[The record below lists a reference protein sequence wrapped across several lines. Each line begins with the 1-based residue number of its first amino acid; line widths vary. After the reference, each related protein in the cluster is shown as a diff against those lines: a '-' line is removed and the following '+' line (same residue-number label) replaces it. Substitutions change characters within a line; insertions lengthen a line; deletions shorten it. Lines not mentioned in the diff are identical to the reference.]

1 MSILGG
7 YNQKQ
12 DLKSMKKAT
21 LFLFVFLFPF
31 ILQAQDRM
39 TPELLWKL
47 GRVSAMGVTENGE
60 SLIYSVYFPN
70 VAENSGERKYY
81 SVSVS
86 GGEPVEIES
95 ADGLLKDTKVSD
107 DGMFKVSHKEIQLD
121 QVKGSD
127 LYPTYPESNVLIYE
141 SLHYRH
147 WDRWME
153 GNYNHVFL
161 HQKNGDDWDSGID
174 IMEGQRFFTPTIP
187 FGGTEDYIIR
197 PDGKFVI
204 YVTKQK
210 TGTEYA
216 LSTNTDLFQYDIET
230 QETVNLTDDNEG
242 YDTHPVYSPDGE
254 TLAYLSM
261 KRDGYEA
268 DKNDLIVFQNGK
280 KTNLTADWDGTVNG
294 FTWANSGNKIYFSAP
309 VDGTV
314 QIFEVPL
321 STSGNV
327 NQITEGVFDV
337 TSVVA
342 ELGDNLI
349 VTRSDMNHATEIYSY
364 NMANENFTQLS
375 RANDEIYDSIELSQ
389 IEKRMMT
396 TTDGKEMLT
405 WVIYPPNFDP
415 EKKYPTLLYAQGG
428 PQGALSQFYSFRWN
442 FQLMAAHGYIVV
454 APNRRG
460 MPGHGVEWN
469 EEISK
474 DWGGQVMDDYITAI
488 DEMAKE
494 PFVDE
499 DRLGAVGAS
508 YGGYSV
514 FYLAGIHENRFKT
527 FISHDGVFDLRSM
540 YGTTEELFFV
550 NWDIGGPY
558 WETENEAAQ
567 KSYEQFNPI
576 NFVRNWDTPMLIYQG
591 GLDYRVPVG
600 QSLAAYQALQLLG
613 IKSKLVYF
621 PEENHW
627 VLNGQNAQIW
637 HAEFYKWLDETM
649 K

>member
-1 MSILGG
+1 MSKLTG
-7 YNQKQ
+7 YEQKPIY
-12 DLKSMKKAT
+12 SFMKRITA
-21 LFLFVFLFPF
+21 LIIVLLIPF
-31 ILQAQDRM
+31 AVQAQDRM
-39 TPELLWKL
+39 TPELLWQL
-47 GRVSAMGVTENGE
+47 GRVGAMGVTADGE
-60 SLIYSVYFPN
+60 HLIYSVYIPDI
-70 VAENSGERKYY
+70 ENNTGNRTFYK
-81 SVSVS
+81 VSVD
-86 GGEPVEIES
+86 GGEPEVIES
-95 ADGLLKDTKVSD
+95 IDAYLKDSKVSN
-107 DGMFKVSHKEIQLD
+107 DGQFKVSHQEVKLD
-121 QVKGSD
+121 LVTGTD
-127 LYPTYPESNVLIYE
+127 LYPQYAEANVLIYE

-147 WDRWME
+147 WDRWLE
-153 GNYNHVFL
+153 GNYNHVFV
-161 HQKNGDDWDSGID
+161 HQKDGDDWDEGVD

-187 FGGTEDYIIR
+187 FGGTDDYIIR
-197 PDGKFVI
+197 PDGKYVV

-210 TGTEYA
+210 TGIDYV
-216 LSTNTDLFQYDIET
+216 LSTNTDLFQYEIET
-230 QETVNLTDDNEG
+230 GETINLTEENLG
-242 YDTHPVYSPDGE
+242 YDTHPVYGPDGE
-254 TLAYLSM
+254 SLAYLSM
-261 KRDGYEA
+261 KRDGYES
-268 DKNDLIVFQNGK
+268 DKNDLIVLIDGE
-280 KTNLTADWDGTVNG
+280 KTNLTAAWDGTVNI
-294 FTWANSGNKIYFSAP
+294 FTWANDGEKLYFSAP

-314 QIFEVPL
+314 QVFEVPIDDP
-321 STSGNV
+321 GNV
-327 NQITEGVFDV
+327 VQLTEGMFDV
-337 TSVVA
+337 TSIVA
-342 ELGDNLI
+342 DLDDKLI
-349 VTRSDMNHATEIYSY
+349 VTRRDMNHATEIFAYDLDD
-364 NMANENFTQLS
+364 ETFTQLS
-375 RANDEIYDSIELSQ
+375 TANDEIYDSIELST

-415 EKKYPTLLYAQGG
+415 EKKYPTILYAQGG

-454 APNRRG
+454 APNHRG
-460 MPGHGVEWN
+460 MPGHGVSWN

-474 DWGGQVMDDYITAI
+474 DWGGQVMDDYLTAI
-488 DEMAKE
+488 DEFAKE
-494 PFVDE
+494 PFVDT

-558 WETENEAAQ
+558 WEEDNTAAQ

-576 NFVRNWDTPMLIYQG
+576 NFVQHWDTPMLIFQG
-591 GLDYRVPVG
+591 GKDYRVPDG

-637 HAEFYKWLDETM
+637 HAEFYKWLEETLE
-649 K
+649 

>member
-1 MSILGG
+1 MKRFAMLSLLIL
-7 YNQKQ
+7 
-12 DLKSMKKAT
+12 
-21 LFLFVFLFPF
+21 VPF
-31 ILQAQDRM
+31 ALQAQERM

-47 GRVSAMGVTENGE
+47 GRVSAAGITEDGQH
-60 SLIYSVYFPN
+60 LIYSVYYPD
-70 VAENSGERKYY
+70 VENNTGARTYY
-81 SVSVS
+81 KVSVQ
-86 GGEPVEIES
+86 GGEPEEIES
-95 ADGLLKDTKVSD
+95 ADEYLRDSKVSE
-107 DGMFKVSHKEIQLD
+107 DGRFKVGHKEVQID
-121 QVKGSD
+121 QVKGNE
-127 LYPTYPESNVLIYE
+127 LYPDYPEANVLIYE

-147 WDRWME
+147 WDRWLE
-153 GNYNHVFL
+153 GKYNHVFL
-161 HQKNGDDWDSGID
+161 HQKEGDSWDEGID

-187 FGGTEDYIIR
+187 FGGTDDYIIR
-197 PDGKFVI
+197 PDGKYVV

-210 TGTEYA
+210 TGKEYV
-216 LSTNTDLFQYDIET
+216 LSTNTDLFQYDTET
-230 QETVNLTDDNEG
+230 GKTINLTDENEG
-242 YDTHPVYSPDGE
+242 YDTHPVYGPDGE
-254 TLAYLSM
+254 SLAYLSM

-268 DKNDLIVFQNGK
+268 DKNDLIVLIDGK
-280 KTNLTADWDGTVNG
+280 KTNLTADWNGTVNI
-294 FTWANSGNKIYFSAP
+294 FTWANSGDKIYFSAP

-314 QIFEVPL
+314 QVFEVSLNNPGKVTQL
-321 STSGNV
+321 
-327 NQITEGVFDV
+327 TEGAFDV
-337 TSVVA
+337 TGIVA
-342 ELGDNLI
+342 DLGDHLI
-349 VTRSDMNHATEIYSY
+349 VTRRDMNHATEIFSY
-364 NMANENFTQLS
+364 ALDDETFTQLS
-375 RANDEIYDSIELSQ
+375 KANNEIYDSIELSK
-389 IEKRMMT
+389 IEKRVMT

-405 WVIYPPNFDP
+405 WVIYPPGFDP

-474 DWGGQVMDDYITAI
+474 DWGGQVMDDYLTAI

-494 PFVDE
+494 PFVDN

-558 WETENEAAQ
+558 WEKDNVAAQ

-576 NFVRNWDTPMLIYQG
+576 NFVQNWDTPMLIYQG
-591 GLDYRVPVG
+591 GKDYRVPIG

-637 HAEFYKWLDETM
+637 HAEFYNWLEETL
-649 K
+649 KEQ

>member
-1 MSILGG
+1 
-7 YNQKQ
+7 
-12 DLKSMKKAT
+12 MKKAT

-81 SVSVS
+81 SVSVD

-95 ADGLLKDTKVSD
+95 ADGLLNDSKVSE
-107 DGMFKVSHKEIQLD
+107 DGMFKVSHKEVQLD
-121 QVKGSD
+121 QIKGTD
-127 LYPTYPESNVLIYE
+127 IYPTYSESNVLIYE

-161 HQKNGDDWDSGID
+161 HQKNGDDWDTGID

-187 FGGTEDYIIR
+187 FGGTDDYIIR

-216 LSTNTDLFQYDIET
+216 TSTNTDLFQYDIET
-230 QETVNLTDDNEG
+230 QETVNLTDENEG
-242 YDTHPVYSPDGE
+242 YDTHPVYGPDGV

-268 DKNDLIVFQNGK
+268 DKNDLIVLQNGK

-294 FTWANSGNKIYFSAP
+294 FTWANSGNNIYFSAP

-314 QIFEVPL
+314 QIFEVRL
-321 STSGNV
+321 SDPGNV
-327 NQITEGVFDV
+327 TQITEGVFDV

-342 ELGDNLI
+342 ELGDKLI
-349 VTRSDMNHATEIYSY
+349 VTRSDMNHATEIFAY
-364 NMANENFTQLS
+364 NMATENFTQLS

-415 EKKYPTLLYAQGG
+415 EKNYPTLLYAQGG

-460 MPGHGVEWN
+460 MPGHGVDWN

-474 DWGGQVMDDYITAI
+474 DWGGQVMDDYLTAI

-558 WETENEAAQ
+558 WDTENEAAQ

>member
-1 MSILGG
+1 M
-7 YNQKQ
+7 
-12 DLKSMKKAT
+12 MKKLAV
-21 LFLFVFLFPF
+21 LIMVLLVP
-31 ILQAQDRM
+31 IALQGQDRM

-47 GRVSAMGVTENGE
+47 GRVSALGVTEDGQN
-60 SLIYSVYFPN
+60 LIYSVYVPDIKN
-70 VAENSGERKYY
+70 NSGTRTLYK
-81 SVSVS
+81 VSVD
-86 GGEPVEIES
+86 GGAPEIIES
-95 ADGLLKDTKVSD
+95 SVEYLSDSKVST
-107 DGMFKVSHKEIQLD
+107 DGRFKVSHQEVQLD
-121 QVKGSD
+121 QVKGKE
-127 LYPTYPESNVLIYE
+127 LYPDYPEANVLIYE

-147 WDRWME
+147 WDRWLE
-153 GNYNHVFL
+153 GKYNHVFL
-161 HQKNGDDWDSGID
+161 HQKDGDDWDEGID

-187 FGGTEDYIIR
+187 FGGTDDYIIR
-197 PDGKFVI
+197 PDGKYVV

-210 TGTEYA
+210 TGTEYV

-230 QETVNLTDDNEG
+230 GETINLTEENLG
-242 YDTHPVYSPDGE
+242 YDTHPVYGPDGE
-254 TLAYLSM
+254 SLAYLSM
-261 KRDGYEA
+261 KRDGYES
-268 DKNDLIVFQNGK
+268 DKNDLIVLVEGE
-280 KTNLTADWDGTVNG
+280 KTNLTAEWDGTVNI
-294 FTWANSGNKIYFSAP
+294 FTWASSGEKIYFSAP
-309 VDGTV
+309 VDGTIQV
-314 QIFEVPL
+314 FEVSLNDP
-321 STSGNV
+321 GNV
-327 NQITEGVFDV
+327 IQLTEGVFDL
-337 TSVVA
+337 TSIVA
-342 ELGDNLI
+342 DLDDRLI
-349 VTRSDMNHATEIYSY
+349 VTRRDMNHATEIYAYDLS
-364 NMANENFTQLS
+364 EETFTQLS
-375 RANDEIYDSIELSQ
+375 TANNEIYESIELSR
-389 IEKRMMT
+389 IEKRMME
-396 TTDGKEMLT
+396 TTDGKQMLT
-405 WVIYPPNFDP
+405 WLIYPPNFDP

-474 DWGGQVMDDYITAI
+474 DWGGQVMDDYLTAI

-494 PFVDE
+494 PFVDT

-558 WETENEAAQ
+558 WDEDNAAAQ

-576 NFVRNWDTPMLIYQG
+576 NLVKNWDTPMLIFQG
-591 GLDYRVPVG
+591 AKDYRVPDG
-600 QSLAAYQALQLLG
+600 QSLAAFQALQLLG

-627 VLNGQNAQIW
+627 VLSGQNAQVW
-637 HAEFYKWLDETM
+637 HGEFYKWLEETLE
-649 K
+649 

>member
-1 MSILGG
+1 MKRFAMLTLLIL
-7 YNQKQ
+7 
-12 DLKSMKKAT
+12 MPFT
-21 LFLFVFLFPF
+21 LL
-31 ILQAQDRM
+31 AQERM

-47 GRVSAMGVTENGE
+47 GRVSAAGVTEDGQH
-60 SLIYSVYFPN
+60 LIYSVYYPDVEKN
-70 VAENSGERKYY
+70 TGTRTYY
-81 SVSVS
+81 KVSVQ
-86 GGEPVEIES
+86 GGEPEEIES
-95 ADGLLKDTKVSD
+95 AKEYLRDFKVSED
-107 DGMFKVSHKEIQLD
+107 RRLKVSHKEVQID
-121 QVKGSD
+121 QVKGNE
-127 LYPTYPESNVLIYE
+127 LYPDYPEADVLIYE

-147 WDRWME
+147 WDRWLE
-153 GNYNHVFL
+153 GKYNHVFL
-161 HQKNGDDWDSGID
+161 HQKEGNGWDEGID

-187 FGGTEDYIIR
+187 FGGTDDYIIR
-197 PDGKFVI
+197 PDGKYVV

-210 TGTEYA
+210 TGTDYV
-216 LSTNTDLFQYDIET
+216 LSTNTDIFQYNVRSGET
-230 QETVNLTDDNEG
+230 TNLTEDNLG
-242 YDTHPVYSPDGE
+242 YDTHPIYAPDGV

-261 KRDGYEA
+261 ERDGYES
-268 DKNDLIVFQNGK
+268 DKNDLTVIKNGIK
-280 KTNLTADWDGTVNG
+280 ANLTSHWDGTVNG
-294 FTWANSGNKIYFSAP
+294 FTWAEDGESIYFAAP

-314 QIFEVPL
+314 QVFEV
-321 STSGNV
+321 NV
-327 NQITEGVFDV
+327 NEGRAIQQITEGVFDV
-337 TSVVA
+337 TSIVA
-342 ELGDNLI
+342 DLGDRLI
-349 VTRSDMNHATEIYSY
+349 VTRRDMNHATEIYSY
-364 NMANENFTQLS
+364 DLNDESFTQLS
-375 RANDEIYDSIELSQ
+375 TANNEIYDSIELSK

-405 WVIYPPNFDP
+405 WVIYPPGFDP

-474 DWGGQVMDDYITAI
+474 DWAGQVMDDYLTAI
-488 DEMAKE
+488 DEIAKE
-494 PFVDE
+494 PFVDN

-558 WETENEAAQ
+558 WEKDNAAAQ

-576 NFVRNWDTPMLIYQG
+576 NFVQNWDTPMLIYQG
-591 GLDYRVPVG
+591 GKDYRVPIG

-637 HAEFYKWLDETM
+637 HAEFYKWLEETLGE
-649 K
+649 

>member
-1 MSILGG
+1 
-7 YNQKQ
+7 
-12 DLKSMKKAT
+12 MKRTSLLLLVLMLPVA
-21 LFLFVFLFPF
+21 LF
-31 ILQAQDRM
+31 AQDRM

-47 GRVSAMGVTENGE
+47 GRVSALGVTDSNE
-60 SLIYSVYFPN
+60 LIYAVTYPDVENNTSTRTYF
-70 VAENSGERKYY
+70 
-81 SVSVS
+81 SVSVD
-86 GGEPVEIES
+86 GGEPTELESVEGLFPDSKMS
-95 ADGLLKDTKVSD
+95 ADGSL
-107 DGMFKVSHKEIQLD
+107 KVSHQS
-121 QVKGSD
+121 VKIDDVLGSE
-127 LYPTYPESNVLIYE
+127 LYPKYDQSNAYVFE

-147 WDRWME
+147 WDTWMD
-153 GNYNHVFL
+153 GSYNHVFL
-161 HQKNGDDWDSGID
+161 HKVVDGEPDAGID
-174 IMEGQRFFTPTIP
+174 LMEGQRFYSPTVP
-187 FGGTEDYIIR
+187 FGGDEDYIIR
-197 PDGKFVI
+197 PDGKYVV

-216 LSTNTDLFQYDIET
+216 VSTNTDLFQYEVET
-230 QETVNLTDDNEG
+230 GETINLTEENKG
-242 YDTHPVYSPDGE
+242 YDNSPAYAPDGK
-254 TLAYLSM
+254 TLAFLSM

-268 DKNDLIVFQNGK
+268 DKNDLVILKEGERI
-280 KTNLTADWDGTVNG
+280 NLTGDWDGTVNG
-294 FTWANSGNKIYFSAP
+294 FTWANDGKKIYFSAP
-309 VDGTV
+309 TGGTV
-314 QIFEVPL
+314 QIFEVNLP
-321 STSGNV
+321 SRKKTPEV
-327 NQITEGVFDV
+327 KQITEGVFDV
-337 TSVVA
+337 MGVVA
-342 ELGDNLI
+342 DLGKKLV
-349 VTRSDMNHATEIYSY
+349 VTRRDMNHATEVFAYDLKKK
-364 NMANENFTQLS
+364 EFTQLS
-375 RANDEIYDSIELSQ
+375 RANDEVYNTITLSN

-415 EKKYPTLLYAQGG
+415 SKKYPTLLYAQGG

-474 DWGGQVMDDYITAI
+474 DWGGQVMDDYLTAI

-499 DRLGAVGAS
+499 TRLGAVGAS

-558 WETENEAAQ
+558 WDKDNAAAQ
-567 KSYEQFNPI
+567 KSYAEFNPV
-576 NFVRNWDTPMLIYQG
+576 NLVQNWDTPMLIFQG
-591 GLDYRVPVG
+591 GKDYRVPIG
-600 QSLAAYQALQLLG
+600 QSLGAFQALQLQG

-621 PEENHW
+621 PDENHW

-637 HAEFYKWLDETM
+637 HAEFYKWLDETL
-649 K
+649 

>member
-1 MSILGG
+1 
-7 YNQKQ
+7 
-12 DLKSMKKAT
+12 MKT
-21 LFLFVFLFPF
+21 ITLLLVVLFLPF
-31 ILQAQDRM
+31 TSEAQERM

-47 GRVSAMGVTENGE
+47 GRVSALGVTEDG
-60 SLIYSVYFPN
+60 SQLIYTVTYPDVDNNTSNSV
-70 VAENSGERKYY
+70 YY
-81 SVSVS
+81 SVPVN
-86 GGEPVEIES
+86 GGEPQELES
-95 ADGLLKDTKVSD
+95 I
-107 DGMFKVSHKEIQLD
+107 DGMLRNDKISSDGKWKVSHQSVQLD
-121 QVKGSD
+121 KIKGNE
-127 LYPTYPESNVLIYE
+127 LYPEYSASDVYVYE

-147 WDRWME
+147 WDTWMD
-153 GNYNHVFL
+153 GSYTHVFV
-161 HQKNGDDWDSGID
+161 HENKNGEWTNGID
-174 IMEGQRFFTPTIP
+174 IMEGQRFFTPTMP
-187 FGGTEDYIIR
+187 FGGAEDYVIR
-197 PDGKFVI
+197 PDGKYIV
-204 YVTKQK
+204 YVTKAK

-216 LSTNTDLFQYDIET
+216 TSTNTDLFEYQIESG
-230 QETVNLTDDNEG
+230 ETRNLTMDNEG
-242 YDTHPVYSPDGE
+242 YDTSPVYGPDGE

-261 KRDGYEA
+261 KRDGYES
-268 DKNDLIVFQNGK
+268 DKNDLIILSDGE
-280 KTNLTADWDGTVNG
+280 KTNLTAAWDGTVNG
-294 FTWANSGNKIYFSAP
+294 FTWATSGEKVYFSAP

-314 QIFEVPL
+314 QIFEVSL
-321 STSGNV
+321 SNPGVVT
-327 NQITEGVFDV
+327 QLTEGVFDV

-342 ELGDNLI
+342 ELGDRLI
-349 VTRSDMNHATEIYSY
+349 VTRRDMNHATEIFSY
-364 NMANENFTQLS
+364 KLTDKTFTQLS
-375 RANDEIYDSIELSQ
+375 RANDDVYERLALSM

-405 WVIYPPNFDP
+405 WVIYPPDFDP
-415 EKKYPTLLYAQGG
+415 EKKYPTILYAQGG

-460 MPGHGVEWN
+460 MPGHGVAWN

-474 DWGGQVMDDYITAI
+474 DWGGQVMDDYLTAI

-494 PFVDE
+494 PFVDNE
-499 DRLGAVGAS
+499 RLGAVGAS

-558 WETENEAAQ
+558 WEKDNEAAQ

-576 NFVRNWDTPMLIYQG
+576 NMVQKWDTPMLIFQG
-591 GLDYRVPVG
+591 GRDYRVPIG
-600 QSLAAYQALQLLG
+600 QSLAAFQALQLQD

-637 HAEFYKWLDETM
+637 HAEFYKWLNETL

>member
-1 MSILGG
+1 
-7 YNQKQ
+7 
-12 DLKSMKKAT
+12 
-21 LFLFVFLFPF
+21 
-31 ILQAQDRM
+31 
-39 TPELLWKL
+39 
-47 GRVSAMGVTENGE
+47 MGITEDG
-60 SLIYSVYFPN
+60 SQLIYSVSFPD
-70 VAENSGERKYY
+70 VANNTSNRKYY
-81 SVSVS
+81 SVPVT
-86 GGEPVEIES
+86 GGESVELES
-95 ADGLLKDTKVSD
+95 MDGLLKDSKISD
-107 DGMFKVSHKEIQLD
+107 DGMWKVSHQS
-121 QVKGSD
+121 VKIDDIKGTD
-127 LYPTYPESNVLIYE
+127 LYPKYTESDAFVYE

-147 WDRWME
+147 WDTWMD
-153 GNYNHVFL
+153 GSYNHVFV
-161 HQKNGDDWDSGID
+161 HQKTDDGWDDGTD
-174 IMEGQRFFTPTIP
+174 IMEGQRYFTPTMP

-197 PDGKFVI
+197 PDGKYVV

-210 TGTEYA
+210 TGTDYA
-216 LSTNTDLFQYDIET
+216 TSTNTDLFQYET
-230 QETVNLTDDNEG
+230 ETGKTVNLTYENEG
-242 YDTHPVYSPDGE
+242 YDTSPIYAPDGE

-261 KRDGYEA
+261 KRDGYES
-268 DKNDLIVFQNGK
+268 DKNDLIVLKNGQK
-280 KTNLTADWDGTVNG
+280 INLTAAWDGTVNG
-294 FTWANSGNKIYFSAP
+294 FTWANDGSKIYFSAP

-314 QIFEVPL
+314 QIFEVAL
-321 STSGNV
+321 SSPRIV
-327 NQITEGVFDV
+327 NQLTEGMFDV

-342 ELGDNLI
+342 DLGGHLI
-349 VTRSDMNHATEIYSY
+349 ITRRDMNHATEIFSYSISDDTY
-364 NMANENFTQLS
+364 LPLS
-375 RANDEIYDSIELSQ
+375 MVNDETYNSIELST
-389 IEKRMMT
+389 IEKRMMP

-405 WVIYPPNFDP
+405 WVIYPPEFDP
-415 EKKYPTLLYAQGG
+415 EKTYPTLLYAQGG

-442 FQLMAAHGYIVV
+442 FQLMAANGYIVV

-474 DWGGQVMDDYITAI
+474 DWGGQVMDDYLTAI

-494 PFVDE
+494 SFVDKN
-499 DRLGAVGAS
+499 RLGAVGAS

-550 NWDIGGPY
+550 NWDIGGPF
-558 WETENEAAQ
+558 WDKSNEAAQ

-576 NFVRNWDTPMLIYQG
+576 NLVHKWDTPMLIFQG
-591 GLDYRVPVG
+591 GRDYRVPIG
-600 QSLAAYQALQLLG
+600 QSLAAFQALQLQG

-637 HAEFYKWLDETM
+637 QAEFFEWLDETL